1 MKKFRVVLKLSVVV
15 LSGLGC
21 VAVSSSLSY
30 AQPRHL
36 SFDVDSGFAEL
47 QNSGKQH
54 FSTDSRDFVGIG
66 VRIDF
71 KEYHGSA
78 RAKPAGAV
86 RPYIFEPLEGSPA
99 AKAGLKERD
108 VVLEVDGKSTAG
120 MKEERFVS
128 LIRGKRGTRVRLKIE
143 RKHRA
148 VKGGPPPE
156 YETFEVNVTRD
167 IIRLGAPAK

>member
-1 MKKFRVVLKLSVVV
+1 MKKFQVVLKLSVVV

-21 VAVSSSLSY
+21 VAVSSGSPY
-30 AQPRHL
+30 TQPRHFSL
-36 SFDVDSGFAEL
+36 DVDCGFAEL
-47 QNSGKQH
+47 QNSGAQH
-54 FSTDSRDFVGIG
+54 FSTESQDFVGIG

-78 RAKPAGAV
+78 RAEPAGAI

-108 VVLEVDGKSTAG
+108 VVLEVDGRSTAG

-128 LIRGKRGTRVRLKIE
+128 LIRGRRGTRVKLKIE
-143 RKHRA
+143 RQHRA
-148 VKGGPPPE
+148 VKGGPPPG
-156 YETFEVNVTRD
+156 YETFEVSVTRD